1 MVLKLYSLPNAAGG
15 SGIVALI
22 LLEKE
27 ITFQHFVMDLA
38 KGDHKSSTFFTKQ
51 PFGEVPVIDDDGFIL
66 YESRAICRYLAEKYA
81 DRGPC
86 LIPTDL
92 KGKALF
98 EQAASMEFANF
109 YPQIMRVRTET
120 YFKPRQGLPV
130 DQAAL
135 AASLSDLSAKL
146 DVYEVIL
153 EKQKFLAGNE
163 LTLADLFH
171 LYAAALLA
179 EPGLDIMSKQGP
191 NVKRWWND
199 LTQRPAWIKLTAE
212 GIKGTED

>member
-27 ITFQHFVMDLA
+27 IRFQHFVMDLA
-38 KGDHKSSTFFTKQ
+38 RGHYKSPAFFTKQ
-51 PFGEVPVIDDDGFIL
+51 PFGEVPVM
-66 YESRAICRYLAEKYA
+66 
-81 DRGPC
+81 
-86 LIPTDL
+86 
-92 KGKALF
+92 GKALF

-135 AASLSDLSAKL
+135 AASSSDLSAKL
-146 DVYEVIL
+146 DVYEGIL
-153 EKQKFLAGNE
+153 GKQKFLAGNE

-171 LYAAALLA
+171 LYAAALSA

>member
-1 MVLKLYSLPNAAGG
+1 MVLKLYSLANAVGG

-22 LLEKE
+22 LLEKQ
-27 ITFQHFVMDLA
+27 IPFQHFVMDLD
-38 KGDHKSSTFFTKQ
+38 KGDHKTPTFLTQQ

-66 YESRAICRYLAEKYA
+66 YESRAICRYLAEKYTA
-81 DRGPC
+81 RGFS

-98 EQAASMEFANF
+98 EQAASIEFASF

-120 YFKPRQGLPV
+120 FFKPRQGLPV
-130 DQAAL
+130 DEAAL
-135 AASLSDLSAKL
+135 AAAMSDLSAKL

-153 EKQKFLAGNE
+153 GNQKFLAGNE
-163 LTLADLFH
+163 VSLADLFH

-179 EPGLDIMSKQGP
+179 EPGLDIMSRQGP
-191 NVKRWWND
+191 NVKRWWSD
-199 LTQRPAWIKLTAE
+199 LIQRPAWIKLTSE